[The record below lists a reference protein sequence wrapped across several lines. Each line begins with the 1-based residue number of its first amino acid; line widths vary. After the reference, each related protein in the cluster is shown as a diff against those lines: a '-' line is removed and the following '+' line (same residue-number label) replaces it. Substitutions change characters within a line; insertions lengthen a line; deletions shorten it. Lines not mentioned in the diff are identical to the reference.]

1 MICCIRLFM
10 EDHIYSPDG
19 KYVFKNGEW
28 VPSTIVNQ
36 ETMNINDSA
45 VAGDVVSNTT
55 IQRTE
60 AEVIRAVMNGVRV
73 SISIE

>member
-1 MICCIRLFM
+1 MICYIRLFM
-10 EDHIYSPDG
+10 EDHTYSPDG
-19 KYVFKNGEW
+19 KYIFKDGEW

-45 VAGDVVSNTT
+45 IAGDVVSNTT

-60 AEVIRAVMNGVRV
+60 AVITRAVMNGVRV